1 MKVLAYIEVKEG
13 KAINGSLEILT
24 PAAALGEAAAV
35 LVGTGLDEAAA
46 QVAAYGVPVTV
57 VETAAASCDELT
69 AALQA
74 QIAAMDPDVILMSG
88 TQMAKDL
95 APRLAARLNTGCV
108 TDATVVELADGA
120 VAYTRPAYGG
130 TVLEHLTMGAARPQ
144 IATLRSGSYSKPEQ
158 GAAAAITKTS
168 VEIPSDAIRA
178 KLVEVTKDISEAV
191 NLEGADVIVTAGRG
205 MGSAEDLHLVNE
217 LAELLGAEIGA
228 TRPVIEEGWMSRA
241 HQVGQS
247 GKIVAPKLYIACGVS
262 GAMQHISGAM
272 GSKYIVAINK
282 DESAPIFEYANVGIV
297 GDVKVILPL
306 LIEEIR
312 KLK

>member
-130 TVLEHLTMGAARPQ
+130 TVLEHLTMGSARPQ

>member
-24 PAAALGEAAAV
+24 PAAALGEASAV

-57 VETAAASCDELT
+57 VETEAASCDELT

-74 QIAAMDPDVILMSG
+74 QIAAMDPDLVLMSG

-108 TDATVVELADGA
+108 TDATVLELVDGA

-130 TVLEHLTMGAARPQ
+130 TVLEHLTMGSARPQ
-144 IATLRSGSYSKPEQ
+144 FATLRSGSYSKPEQ

-168 VEIPSDAIRA
+168 VEIPGDAVRA
-178 KLVEVTKDISEAV
+178 KLVEVTKEISEAV

-205 MGSAEDLHLVNE
+205 MGSAEELHLVNE

>member
-1 MKVLAYIEVKEG
+1 MKVLAYIEVKDG
-13 KAINGSLEILT
+13 AAVNGSLEVLT
-24 PAAALGEAAAV
+24 PAAQLGDAVAL

-57 VETAAASCDELT
+57 VETDAPSSDELT
-69 AALQA
+69 AAVQA
-74 QIAAMDPDVILMSG
+74 QIAAVDPDVVLMSA
-88 TQMAKDL
+88 TQTGKDL
-95 APRLAARLNTGCV
+95 APRLAARLNTGCI
-108 TDATVVELADGA
+108 TDATVIEAADGS
-120 VAYTRPAYGG
+120 VAYTRPAFGG

-144 IATLRSGSYSKPEQ
+144 IATVRSGSYSKPEA
-158 GAAAAITKTS
+158 GAAAAVTKVS
-168 VEIPSDAIRA
+168 AEIPADAIRA
-178 KLVEVTKDISEAV
+178 KLVNVTKEISEAV

-205 MGSAEDLHLVNE
+205 MGSEEDLKLVYE
-217 LAELLGAEIGA
+217 LAEVLGAEVGA

-282 DESAPIFEYANVGIV
+282 DEAAPIFEIANVGIV

-306 LIEEIR
+306 MIEEIK